1 MTDLTV
7 DREKFRRYTLLL
19 MVLVISI
26 VFLFMIRGFLKALFL
41 AAVFS
46 AMANPLYRW
55 VRQRLGG
62 RNALA
67 SGITLLILLLLV
79 ILPLS
84 GFLGIVAAQAVELT
98 ENVVPWVQEKIKDP
112 SGLHFTLPSWIP
124 FQDKLQPYTQ
134 QIAGKLG
141 EAAGSI
147 GKFLFNSVSA
157 GTRGTATFFLN
168 LFIMLY
174 AMFFFLMQGGSM
186 QGSLLAY
193 SPLSEDDKKRLVD
206 KGISVARATI
216 KGTLV
221 IGIVQGALGGLA
233 FAVVGIKGA
242 AFWATIMAVMSIVP
256 AVGTALV
263 WIPAVVYLLLTGHV
277 AAGIGLL
284 VWCAAVVGSVDNLL
298 RPRLVGGDTEMPDLL
313 ILLSTLGGLS
323 MFGAVG
329 LIIGPVIAGI
339 FLTVWEIYGTTF
351 RELLPDK
358 AATSE

>member
-7 DREKFRRYTLLL
+7 DREKFRRITLLL
-19 MVLVISI
+19 MVAVISI
-26 VFLFMIRGFLKALFL
+26 VFLVMIRGYLKAVFL

-46 AMANPLYRW
+46 AIAHPLYRKL
-55 VRQRLGG
+55 RDKLGG
-62 RNALA
+62 RQALA
-67 SGITLLILLLLV
+67 SGITLLILVLLV

-84 GFLGIVAAQAVELT
+84 GFLGIVAAQALELT
-98 ENVVPWVQEKIKDP
+98 ENVIPWVQEKIRDP
-112 SGLHFTLPSWIP
+112 SGLHFTLPSWVP
-124 FQDKLQPYTQ
+124 LQDKLQPYTK

-141 EAAGSI
+141 EAAGTI
-147 GKFLFNSVSA
+147 GAFLFNSISS

-174 AMFFFLMQGGSM
+174 ALFFFLIQGE
-186 QGSLLAY
+186 SLRNSFVAY
-193 SPLSEDDKKRLVD
+193 SPLSTEDKQRLLN

-221 IGIVQGALGGLA
+221 IGIVQGALGGIA

-242 AFWATIMAVMSIVP
+242 AFWATIMAVLSIIP

-263 WIPAVVYLLLTGHV
+263 WIPAVIYLLLTGHIG
-277 AAGIGLL
+277 AGIGLL
-284 VWCAAVVGSVDNLL
+284 AWCAAVVGSVDNLL

-339 FLTVWEIYGTTF
+339 FMTVWEIYGTAFQDVLQDTT
-351 RELLPDK
+351 
-358 AATSE
+358 ATSE

>member
-1 MTDLTV
+1 MPDLTI

-26 VFLFMIRGFLKALFL
+26 VFLFMIRGYLKALFL
-41 AAVFS
+41 AVVFS
-46 AMANPLYRW
+46 AMATPLYR
-55 VRQRLGG
+55 RLRDKLGG
-62 RNALA
+62 RQALA
-67 SGITLLILLLLV
+67 SGFTLLILILLV

-84 GFLGIVAAQAVELT
+84 GFLGIVAAQALELT
-98 ENVVPWVQEKIKDP
+98 ENVVPWVQEKIRDP
-112 SGLHFTLPSWIP
+112 SSLHFTLPSWIP
-124 FQDKLQPYTQ
+124 FQDKLQPYTH

-157 GTRGTATFFLN
+157 GTRGTATFFVS

-174 AMFFFLMQGGSM
+174 AMFFFLMRGESMRGSF
-186 QGSLLAY
+186 LAY
-193 SPLSEDDKKRLVD
+193 SPLSEQDKKMLVD

-221 IGIVQGALGGLA
+221 IGIVQGALGGIA

-242 AFWATIMAVMSIVP
+242 AFWATIMAVMSIIP

-277 AAGIGLL
+277 GTGVGLA

-339 FLTVWEIYGTTF
+339 FMTVWEIYGTTF
-351 RELLPDK
+351 QELLPDK
-358 AATSE
+358 TATTE

>member
-1 MTDLTV
+1 MADLTI
-7 DREKFRRYTLLL
+7 DREKFRRVTLLV
-19 MVLVISI
+19 MVLAISL
-26 VFLFMIRGFLKALFL
+26 VFLYMVRGYLKALFL

-46 AMANPLYRW
+46 AMANPIYRW
-55 VRQRLGG
+55 IRKKTGDRQ
-62 RNALA
+62 ALA
-67 SGITLLILLLLV
+67 SGITLLILILLV

-84 GFLGIVAAQAVELT
+84 GFLGIVAAQALELT
-98 ENVVPWVQEKIKDP
+98 DNVVPWVQEKIKDP
-112 SGLHFTLPSWIP
+112 SSLHFTLPSWVP
-124 FQDKLQPYTQ
+124 FQEKLLPYTT

-147 GKFLFNSVSA
+147 GKFLFNSISA

-174 AMFFFLMQGGSM
+174 AMFFFLMQGDSM
-186 QGSLLAY
+186 QGSFLAY
-193 SPLSEDDKKRLVD
+193 SPLSETDKKRLVD

-221 IGIVQGALGGLA
+221 IGIVQGALGGIA

-242 AFWATIMAVMSIVP
+242 AFWATIMAVMSIIP

-263 WIPAVVYLLLTGHV
+263 WIPAVVYLVMTGQV
-277 AAGIGLL
+277 AAGIGLA

-339 FLTVWEIYGTTF
+339 FVTVWEIYGTTF
-351 RELLPDK
+351 QELLPDK
-358 AATSE
+358 VTPSE

>member
-26 VFLFMIRGFLKALFL
+26 VFLFMIRGYLKALFL
-41 AAVFS
+41 AVIFS
-46 AMANPLYRW
+46 AMASPLYRW
-55 VRQRLGG
+55 IRDRIGG
-62 RNALA
+62 RKALA
-67 SGITLLILLLLV
+67 SVLTLLALLLLV

-84 GFLGIVAAQAVELT
+84 GFLGIVAAQAVEMT

-112 SGLHFTLPSWIP
+112 ESLHFTLPSWLP
-124 FQDKLQPYTQ
+124 FQDRLAPYTK
-134 QIAGKLG
+134 QIASKLG

-147 GKFLFNSVSA
+147 GRFLFNSISA

-174 AMFFFLMQGGSM
+174 AMFFFLIQGDSMRGSF
-186 QGSLLAY
+186 LAY
-193 SPLSEDDKKRLVD
+193 SPLSDEDKQRLLD

-221 IGIVQGALGGLA
+221 IGIVQGGLGGIA

-242 AFWATIMAVMSIVP
+242 AFWATVMAVMSIIP

-263 WIPAVVYLLLTGHV
+263 WIPAVIYLLLTGQV
-277 AAGIGLL
+277 AAGVGLAI
-284 VWCAAVVGSVDNLL
+284 WCAAVVGSVDNVL

-339 FLTVWEIYGTTF
+339 FVTVWEIYGTTF
-351 RELLPDK
+351 QELLPDR
-358 AATSE
+358 AAPSE

>member
-1 MTDLTV
+1 MTDLTS

-19 MVLVISI
+19 MVVAVSLVF
-26 VFLFMIRGFLKALFL
+26 VFMIRGYLKALFL
-41 AAVFS
+41 AVVFS
-46 AMANPLYRW
+46 AMATPLYRW
-55 VRQRLGG
+55 IRAKVGG
-62 RNALA
+62 RQAMASAL
-67 SGITLLILLLLV
+67 TLLVLVFLV
-79 ILPLS
+79 ILPLL

-112 SGLHFTLPSWIP
+112 SGLHFTLPSWVP
-124 FQDKLQPYTQ
+124 FQDKLAPYTK
-134 QIAGKLG
+134 QIAAKLG

-147 GKFLFNSVSA
+147 GRFLFNSISA

-174 AMFFFLMQGGSM
+174 AMFFFLMRGESM
-186 QGSLLAY
+186 RGSLLAY
-193 SPLSEDDKKRLVD
+193 SPLSDEDKNRLID

-221 IGIVQGALGGLA
+221 IGIVQGALGGIGLA
-233 FAVVGIKGA
+233 VAGIKGA
-242 AFWATIMAVMSIVP
+242 AFWATVMAVLSIIP

-263 WIPAVVYLLLTGHV
+263 WIPAVIYLLMTGHI
-277 AAGIGLL
+277 AAGIGLG
-284 VWCAAVVGSVDNLL
+284 VWSAAVVGSVDNLL

-329 LIIGPVIAGI
+329 LIIGPVLAGL

-351 RELLPDK
+351 RELLPNR
-358 AATSE
+358 ATASE